1 MCRQL
6 TKVPNGGDVTELP
19 ANWTLIELLDVLPEP
34 KKQSVTEPPIFCNMG
49 CDEKPVAYHC
59 KECQEYM
66 CQFCAESSSC
76 RSSDRD
82 MLHRLCL
89 VHPPK
94 PPRTWDHILLN
105 PPQSN
110 EICPIHTGMKL
121 NLVCPKRQNE
131 LICLVCKDM
140 VEHRDHDHIPL
151 TTLAERKHES
161 VHETLCKLKWRMRH
175 MQRGFNI
182 CHRTHEE
189 LEEEK
194 DKMFTD
200 IDTVFKR
207 LEDTLHTRREAL
219 KGRIREAI
227 QHKSQILKHQADNLS
242 QNVVDAKKI
251 CGALERLNRSTD
263 FEMVMLA
270 DELLEEGQQ
279 LLGACQS
286 FDPAFSPN
294 ITFQQTGVDDIITH
308 IDTFGELS
316 HGEPLQGYHV
326 ICPL

>member
-1 MCRQL
+1 MEAQNVLHDPNRRSGYGNCKSKSLEDICTCPACLMLFAPSEPKSLIPRSLTTCGHTICTGCIEVWMVRGRGPHIQKDEVSCPMCRQL

-82 MLHRLCL
+82 GLHRLCL

-200 IDTVFKR
+200 IDTVFKDWR
-207 LEDTLHTRREAL
+207 ILFTLA
-219 KGRIREAI
+219 
-227 QHKSQILKHQADNLS
+227 
-242 QNVVDAKKI
+242 
-251 CGALERLNRSTD
+251 ER
-263 FEMVMLA
+263 
-270 DELLEEGQQ
+270 
-279 LLGACQS
+279 
-286 FDPAFSPN
+286 
-294 ITFQQTGVDDIITH
+294 H
-308 IDTFGELS
+308 
-316 HGEPLQGYHV
+316 
-326 ICPL
+326 